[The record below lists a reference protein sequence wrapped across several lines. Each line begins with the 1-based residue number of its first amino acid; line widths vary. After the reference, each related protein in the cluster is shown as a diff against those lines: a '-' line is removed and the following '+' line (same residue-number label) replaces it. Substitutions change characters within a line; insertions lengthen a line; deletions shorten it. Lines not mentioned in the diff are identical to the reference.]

1 MYHAPKPWQRRFY
14 RSSGWQECRRLVWE
28 RQHGLCADCMER
40 GEFTPI
46 DEVHHLI
53 ELTESNV
60 GNPSVSLDPDK
71 CVGLCRNCHNRR
83 HEKGYKK
90 LDQPT
95 RVWFDE
101 QGRPVRKG
109 VEW

>member
-1 MYHAPKPWQRRFY
+1 MHKPAPWQRRFY
-14 RSSGWQECRRLVWE
+14 RSKGWQACRQAVWE

-40 GEFTPI
+40 GELTPI
-46 DEVHHLI
+46 DEVHHLV
-53 ELTESNV
+53 ELNEFNV
-60 GNPSVSLDPDK
+60 TDPKVSLDPSK

-90 LDQPT
+90 QGQPG

-101 QGRPVRKG
+101 DGRPVRKDAG
-109 VEW
+109 I